1 MRSARISRAASARR
15 PEPELGD
22 PELMAAVAAG
32 DLGALGVLYDRYHET
47 TREFLARAAP
57 HPADADDLVQETFL
71 TLLQA
76 AASYD
81 GRARAAG
88 FIIGVAARLLRRRR
102 RFLGRWAEILWEA
115 QELCVA
121 AVATPE
127 DNARATEDLAAVDR
141 ALARMSEAKRLVYLM
156 VEREGLS
163 GEEVAAALG
172 IPIGTVWTRLH
183 HARAAL
189 QRALSKR
196 GQR

>member
-1 MRSARISRAASARR
+1 MTKRAER
-15 PEPELGD
+15 PVLRERERDD
-22 PELMAAVAAG
+22 PELMRAVAAG

-47 TREFLARAAP
+47 TREFLSRAAP
-57 HPADADDLVQETFL
+57 NPADAEDLVQETFL

-81 GRARAAG
+81 GRPRAAG
-88 FIIGVAARLLRRRR
+88 FIIGVAVQLLRRRR
-102 RFLGRWAEILWEA
+102 RFLGRWAEILWEV
-115 QELCVA
+115 QDLYVA

-141 ALARMSEAKRLVYLM
+141 ALSRMSEAKRIVYLM

-172 IPIGTVWTRLH
+172 VPIGTVWTRLH

-189 QRALSKR
+189 QRALLKR
-196 GQR
+196 GGR